1 MEIILSLPFC
11 GFGISGTLHG
21 GPCGDFK
28 SSCLG
33 TSGLATDG
41 SSSSLSD
48 TWWNGKCP
56 KLSLIS
62 LVKSLASSAAS
73 LCCWPLAYANGLVPK
88 LALTLVPWN
97 FFKWWPL
104 CYKALQN
111 DLCIQKKMAFCSA
124 GESSKWS
131 PYIINIRL
139 IR

>member
-1 MEIILSLPFC
+1 MKILLSLPFC
-11 GFGISGTLHG
+11 GFGISGTLQG

-88 LALTLVPWN
+88 LALTLVPW
-97 FFKWWPL
+97 
-104 CYKALQN
+104 
-111 DLCIQKKMAFCSA
+111 
-124 GESSKWS
+124 
-131 PYIINIRL
+131 
-139 IR
+139 

>member
-97 FFKWWPL
+97 FFNWWSL

-111 DLCIQKKMAFCSA
+111 YLCIQKKIAFCSA